1 MKIDGSHMY
10 CGAEPGIEGPIL
22 YLPEGLL
29 REK

>member
-1 MKIDGSHMY
+1 MKIFGSHMY
-10 CGAEPGIEGPIL
+10 CGAEPVIEECIL